1 MIIKINKITNSNV
14 WYKNC
19 LNKEF
24 KVQSESRK
32 GGKGK
37 YIVRL
42 NREDRHLM
50 NGYIYGWVKKE
61 DCKIVDADNTE
72 V

>member
-32 GGKGK
+32 GGNGK
-37 YIVRL
+37 YVVRL
-42 NREDRHLM
+42 NKEDRNLM
-50 NGYIYGWVKKE
+50 NGYMYGWVKKE
-61 DCKIVDADNTE
+61 DCEIVE
-72 V
+72 